1 MCLILCCNFI
11 FWLQDQNPSREY
23 TITRTMG
30 KLKPFIFNIP
40 PLSPIEVA
48 LRRREKSRNGN
59 ESPKIVDNE
68 RVAPI
73 PDLLCPIC
81 RGPLD
86 ARDFT
91 IEDRNNDNQ
100 ERIEGQLLISHVRDG
115 DVAPLS
121 LEAFK
126 TVCCPSCRFQI
137 FSKKRSKAENMYGT
151 LPTAIR
157 ERGMANLTS
166 RRSWMR

>member
-1 MCLILCCNFI
+1 
-11 FWLQDQNPSREY
+11 
-23 TITRTMG
+23 MG

-157 ERGMANLTS
+157 ERGMANLSS